1 MERGAWRATVHRVA
15 KSRKRLKQ
23 FSMHTCPRWV
33 ILRFSALDSIPN
45 VHKIPNSC
53 YWSWHLVPTFQ
64 LPSGVSGASLRVS
77 QVGKV
82 FILSS
87 MARHSVSKR
96 VLCICGVTL
105 LEMELGSRNDIET
118 RLSDPAGGRMLETAG
133 GKPPH
138 PVLHALGCQARMPE
152 MAG

>member
-1 MERGAWRATVHRVA
+1 MST
-15 KSRKRLKQ
+15 KSQ
-23 FSMHTCPRWV
+23 
-33 ILRFSALDSIPN
+33 ILVTGLGI
-45 VHKIPNSC
+45 
-53 YWSWHLVPTFQ
+53 WSLLFNFPVGFLG
-64 LPSGVSGASLRVS
+64 LPLRVS

-87 MARHSVSKR
+87 MARHSKVFILSSMARHSVSMR

-138 PVLHALGCQARMPE
+138 PVLHALGCRARMPE